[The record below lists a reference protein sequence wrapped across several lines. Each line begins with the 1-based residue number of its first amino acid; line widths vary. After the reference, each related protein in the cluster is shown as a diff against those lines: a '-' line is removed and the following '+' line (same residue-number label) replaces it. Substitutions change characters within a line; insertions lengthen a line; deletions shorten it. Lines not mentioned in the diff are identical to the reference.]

1 MVLYLVSHLSVVL
14 TLGGN
19 EMSDAD
25 NVQNAR
31 IRDLENRVNQVENDL
46 SAILAK
52 LDTLTSLGKGLALLA
67 GAALGVDI
75 LPMMQ

>member
-1 MVLYLVSHLSVVL
+1 MA
-14 TLGGN
+14 
-19 EMSDAD
+19 DAD
-25 NVQNAR
+25 TEQNAR

-52 LDTLTSLGKGLALLA
+52 LDTLTALGKGLALLA

>member
-1 MVLYLVSHLSVVL
+1 MA
-14 TLGGN
+14 
-19 EMSDAD
+19 DAD
-25 NVQNAR
+25 TEQNAR

>member
-1 MVLYLVSHLSVVL
+1 VVS

>member
-1 MVLYLVSHLSVVL
+1 
-14 TLGGN
+14 
-19 EMSDAD
+19 MSDAD

-52 LDTLTSLGKGLALLA
+52 LDTLTALGKGLALLA

>member
-1 MVLYLVSHLSVVL
+1 
-14 TLGGN
+14 
-19 EMSDAD
+19 MSDAD

-31 IRDLENRVNQVENDL
+31 IRDLEGRVNQVENDL

-52 LDTLTSLGKGLALLA
+52 LDTLTTVAKALALLA

>member
-1 MVLYLVSHLSVVL
+1 
-14 TLGGN
+14 
-19 EMSDAD
+19 MSDAD

-31 IRDLENRVNQVENDL
+31 IRDLESRVNQVENDL

-52 LDTLTSLGKGLALLA
+52 LDTLTTVAKALALLA

>member
-1 MVLYLVSHLSVVL
+1 
-14 TLGGN
+14 
-19 EMSDAD
+19 MSDAD

-52 LDTLTSLGKGLALLA
+52 LDTLTSIAKGLALLA

>member
-1 MVLYLVSHLSVVL
+1 MVLYLIDYLSVAL

>member
-1 MVLYLVSHLSVVL
+1 MK
-14 TLGGN
+14 
-19 EMSDAD
+19 MSDAD

-52 LDTLTSLGKGLALLA
+52 LDTLTALGKGLALLA

>member
-1 MVLYLVSHLSVVL
+1 
-14 TLGGN
+14 
-19 EMSDAD
+19 MSEAD

-31 IRDLENRVNQVENDL
+31 IRDLENRVNHVENQL

-52 LDTLTSLGKGLALLA
+52 LDTLTTLGKGLALIA
-67 GAALGVDI
+67 GTALGVDI

>member
-1 MVLYLVSHLSVVL
+1 M
-14 TLGGN
+14 
-19 EMSDAD
+19 
-25 NVQNAR
+25 QNAR